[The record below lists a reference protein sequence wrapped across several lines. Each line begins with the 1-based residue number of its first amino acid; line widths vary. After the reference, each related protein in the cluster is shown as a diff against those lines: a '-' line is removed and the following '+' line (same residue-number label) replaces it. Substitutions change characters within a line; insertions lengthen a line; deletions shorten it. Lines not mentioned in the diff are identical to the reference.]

1 MSLDVALQWPI
12 HVTYLPAP
20 IKRVRVRRPRVEE
33 LIELA
38 DAGEDA
44 ILARACGVALDIASQ
59 FTSRDRENIKNAIGR
74 ITV

>member
-12 HVTYLPAP
+12 RATYLPAP
-20 IKRVRVRRPRVEE
+20 LIRVRVRRPRVEE
-33 LIELA
+33 LVELA

-44 ILARACGVALDIASQ
+44 ILARACGVPIDIAAQ
-59 FTSRDRENIKNAIGR
+59 FTPRDRDDIKNAMGR

>member
-20 IKRVRVRRPRVEE
+20 LTRVRTRRLRVEE
-33 LIELA
+33 LIELG

-44 ILARACGVALDIASQ
+44 ILARACGVPIDIAAK
-59 FTSRDRENIKNAIGR
+59 FTARDRENIKIAWGR